1 MRAYERLI
9 KYVKVPT
16 PSDERSETHP
26 TSQCQFD
33 LAHRLAAELKELG
46 AADVRVD
53 ENCYVYGKLPASAGY
68 ETRTSLGFIAHM
80 DTVSD
85 FADHEVNPL
94 VHPEYNGEDLPLGTS
109 GRTLELSV
117 FPHLKTLKGRTLI
130 TSDGTTILG
139 ADDKAGVAEIMTL
152 VEELEKRGIPH
163 GPVSIG
169 FTPDEE
175 VGQGADLFD
184 VPGFGAEF
192 AYTVD
197 GGPEGE
203 IEYENFNAAGARIR
217 ITGFNVH
224 PGSSKDTMIN
234 AAAVACEIQSMLP
247 EKDTPRNTE
256 GYEGFFHLTGMK
268 GDVAQAEMEYI
279 IRDHDAE
286 KFAAREALLQEIVK
300 KMNEKYGSGT
310 VELELK
316 EQYRNMAEKIRPCFH
331 LIENAREAARR
342 AGIEPEVIPV
352 RGGTDGARLSYMGLP
367 CPNLGTGGY
376 ACHGPYEHI
385 TAEGMDLTVEL
396 LLELVKLYSDR
407 EGKEQ

>member
-9 KYVKVPT
+9 EYVKVPT
-16 PSDERSETHP
+16 PSAEESTTHP

-33 LAHRLAAELKELG
+33 LANKLVEELKMLG
-46 AADVRVD
+46 AVDVRVD
-53 ENCYVYGKLPASAGY
+53 GHCYVYGKIPASAGY
-68 ETRTSLGFIAHM
+68 EGKTKLGFISHM

-85 FADHEVNPL
+85 FADHAVRPL
-94 VHPEYNGEDLPLGTS
+94 VHPDYDGEDLKLGES
-109 GRTLELSV
+109 GRVLEKSV
-117 FPHLKTLKGRTLI
+117 FPHLSELKGRTLI

-139 ADDKAGVAEIMTL
+139 ADDKAGIAEIMTM
-152 VEELEKRGIPH
+152 VEELKKRDIPH
-163 GPVSIG
+163 GQISIG

-197 GGPEGE
+197 GGREGE
-203 IEYENFNAAGARIR
+203 IEYENFNASGAKIK

-234 AAAVACEIQSMLP
+234 AAEVACEIQSLLP
-247 EKDTPRNTE
+247 EKENPRYTE
-256 GYEGFFHLTGMK
+256 GYEGFYHLTGMK
-268 GDVAQAEMEYI
+268 GDVACAEMEYI

-286 KFAAREALLQEIVK
+286 KFAAKEAYLREVAE
-300 KMNEKYGSGT
+300 KMNQKYGKGT
-310 VELELK
+310 VELEIH
-316 EQYRNMAEKIRPCFH
+316 EQYRNMAEKIQPCFH
-331 LIENAREAARR
+331 LIENAQEAARR
-342 AGIEPEVIPV
+342 AGIQPQVLPV

-376 ACHGPYEHI
+376 ACHGPYEHV
-385 TAEGMDLTVEL
+385 TAEGMDQTVEL
-396 LLELVKLYSDR
+396 LLELVKIYS
-407 EGKEQ
+407 E

>member
-9 KYVKVPT
+9 EYVKVPT
-16 PSDERSETHP
+16 PSAEESTTHP

-33 LAHRLAAELKELG
+33 LANKLVEELKTLG
-46 AADVRVD
+46 AVDVRVD
-53 ENCYVYGKLPASAGY
+53 EHCYVYGKIPASAGY
-68 ETRTSLGFIAHM
+68 EGKTKLGFISHM

-85 FADHEVNPL
+85 FADHAVRPL
-94 VHPEYNGEDLPLGTS
+94 VHPDYDGEDLKLGES
-109 GRTLELSV
+109 GRVLEKSV
-117 FPHLKTLKGRTLI
+117 FPHLSELKGRTLI

-139 ADDKAGVAEIMTL
+139 ADDKAGIAEIMTM
-152 VEELEKRGIPH
+152 VEELKKRDIPH
-163 GPVSIG
+163 GQISIG

-197 GGPEGE
+197 GGREGE
-203 IEYENFNAAGARIR
+203 IEYENFNASGAKIK

-234 AAAVACEIQSMLP
+234 AAEVACEIQSLLP
-247 EKDTPRNTE
+247 EKENPRYTE
-256 GYEGFFHLTGMK
+256 GYEGFYHLTGMK
-268 GDVAQAEMEYI
+268 GDMACAEMEYI

-286 KFAAREALLQEIVK
+286 KFAAKEAYLREVAEKINQ
-300 KMNEKYGSGT
+300 KYGKGT
-310 VELELK
+310 VELEIH
-316 EQYRNMAEKIRPCFH
+316 EQYRNMAEKIQPCFH
-331 LIENAREAARR
+331 LIENAQEAARR
-342 AGIEPEVIPV
+342 AGIQPQVLPV

-376 ACHGPYEHI
+376 ACHGPYEHV
-385 TAEGMDLTVEL
+385 TAEGMDQTVEL
-396 LLELVKLYSDR
+396 LLELVKIYS
-407 EGKEQ
+407 E

>member
-9 KYVKVPT
+9 EYVKVPT
-16 PSDERSETHP
+16 PSAEESTTHP

-33 LAHRLAAELKELG
+33 LANKLVEELKTLG
-46 AADVRVD
+46 AVDVRVD
-53 ENCYVYGKLPASAGY
+53 GHCYVYGKIPASAGY
-68 ETRTSLGFIAHM
+68 EGKTKLGFISHM

-85 FADHEVNPL
+85 FADHAVRPL
-94 VHPEYNGEDLPLGTS
+94 VHPDYDGEDLKLGES
-109 GRTLELSV
+109 GRVLEKSV
-117 FPHLKTLKGRTLI
+117 FPHLSELKGRTLI

-139 ADDKAGVAEIMTL
+139 ADDKAGIAEIMTM
-152 VEELEKRGIPH
+152 VEELEKRDIPH
-163 GPVSIG
+163 GQISIG

-197 GGPEGE
+197 GGREGE
-203 IEYENFNAAGARIR
+203 IEYENFNASGAKIK

-234 AAAVACEIQSMLP
+234 AVEVACEIQSLLP
-247 EKDTPRNTE
+247 EKENPRYTE
-256 GYEGFFHLTGMK
+256 GYEGFYHLIGMK
-268 GDVAQAEMEYI
+268 GDVACAEMEYI

-286 KFAAREALLQEIVK
+286 KFAAKEAYLREVAE
-300 KMNEKYGSGT
+300 KMNQKYGKGT
-310 VELELK
+310 VELEIH
-316 EQYRNMAEKIRPCFH
+316 EQYRNMAEKIQPCFH
-331 LIENAREAARR
+331 LIENAQEAARR
-342 AGIEPEVIPV
+342 AGIQPQVLPV

-376 ACHGPYEHI
+376 ACHGPYEHV
-385 TAEGMDLTVEL
+385 TAEGMDQTVEL
-396 LLELVKLYSDR
+396 LLELIKIYS
-407 EGKEQ
+407 E

>member
-9 KYVKVPT
+9 EYVKVPT
-16 PSDERSETHP
+16 PSAEESTTHP

-33 LAHRLAAELKELG
+33 LANKLAEELKTLG
-46 AADVRVD
+46 ALDVRVD
-53 ENCYVYGKLPASAGY
+53 GHCYVYGKIPASAGY
-68 ETRTSLGFIAHM
+68 EGKTKLGFISHM

-85 FADHEVNPL
+85 FADHAVRPL
-94 VHPEYNGEDLPLGTS
+94 VHPDYDGEDLKLGES
-109 GRTLELSV
+109 GRVLEKSV
-117 FPHLKTLKGRTLI
+117 FPHLSELKGRTLI

-139 ADDKAGVAEIMTL
+139 ADDKAGIAEIMTM
-152 VEELEKRGIPH
+152 VEELEKRDIPH
-163 GPVSIG
+163 GQISIG

-197 GGPEGE
+197 GGREGE
-203 IEYENFNAAGARIR
+203 IEYENFNASGAKIK

-234 AAAVACEIQSMLP
+234 AAEVACEIQSLLP
-247 EKDTPRNTE
+247 EKENPRYTE
-256 GYEGFFHLTGMK
+256 GYEGFYHLTGMK
-268 GDVAQAEMEYI
+268 GDVACAEMEYI

-286 KFAAREALLQEIVK
+286 KFAAKEAYLREVAE
-300 KMNEKYGSGT
+300 KMNQKYGKGT
-310 VELELK
+310 VELEIH
-316 EQYRNMAEKIRPCFH
+316 EQYRNMAEKIQPCFH
-331 LIENAREAARR
+331 LIENAQEAARR
-342 AGIEPEVIPV
+342 AGIQPQVLPV

-376 ACHGPYEHI
+376 ACHGPYEHV
-385 TAEGMDLTVEL
+385 TAEGMDQTVEL
-396 LLELVKLYSDR
+396 LLELVKIYS
-407 EGKEQ
+407 E

>member
-9 KYVKVPT
+9 EYVKVPT
-16 PSDERSETHP
+16 PSAEESTTHP

-33 LAHRLAAELKELG
+33 LANKLVEELKTLG
-46 AADVRVD
+46 AVDVRVD
-53 ENCYVYGKLPASAGY
+53 GHCYVYGKIPASAGY
-68 ETRTSLGFIAHM
+68 EGKTKLGFISHM

-85 FADHEVNPL
+85 FADHAVRPL
-94 VHPEYNGEDLPLGTS
+94 VHPDYDGEDLKLGES
-109 GRTLELSV
+109 GRVLEKSV
-117 FPHLKTLKGRTLI
+117 FPNLSELKGRTLI

-139 ADDKAGVAEIMTL
+139 ADDKAGIAEIMTM
-152 VEELEKRGIPH
+152 VEELEKRDIPH
-163 GPVSIG
+163 GQISIG

-197 GGPEGE
+197 GGREGE
-203 IEYENFNAAGARIR
+203 IEYENFNASGAKIK

-234 AAAVACEIQSMLP
+234 AAEVACEIQSLLP
-247 EKDTPRNTE
+247 EKENPRYTE
-256 GYEGFFHLTGMK
+256 GYEGFYHLTGMK
-268 GDVAQAEMEYI
+268 GDVACAEMEYI

-286 KFAAREALLQEIVK
+286 KFAAKEAYLREVAE
-300 KMNEKYGSGT
+300 KMNQKYGKGT
-310 VELELK
+310 VELEIH
-316 EQYRNMAEKIRPCFH
+316 EQYRNMAEKIQPCFH
-331 LIENAREAARR
+331 LIENAQEAARR
-342 AGIEPEVIPV
+342 AGIQPQVLPV

-376 ACHGPYEHI
+376 ACHGPYEHV
-385 TAEGMDLTVEL
+385 TAEGMDQTVEL
-396 LLELVKLYSDR
+396 LPELVKIYS
-407 EGKEQ
+407 E

>member
-9 KYVKVPT
+9 EYVKVPT
-16 PSDERSETHP
+16 PSAEESTTHP

-33 LAHRLAAELKELG
+33 LANKLVEELKTLG
-46 AADVRVD
+46 AVDVRVD
-53 ENCYVYGKLPASAGY
+53 EHCYVYGKIPASAGY
-68 ETRTSLGFIAHM
+68 EGKTKLGFISHM

-85 FADHEVNPL
+85 FADHAVRPL
-94 VHPEYNGEDLPLGTS
+94 VHPDYDGEDLKLGES
-109 GRTLELSV
+109 GRVLEKSV
-117 FPHLKTLKGRTLI
+117 FPHLSELKGRTLI

-139 ADDKAGVAEIMTL
+139 AVDKAGIAEIMTM
-152 VEELEKRGIPH
+152 VEELKKRDIPH
-163 GPVSIG
+163 GQISIG

-197 GGPEGE
+197 GGREGE
-203 IEYENFNAAGARIR
+203 IEYENFNASGAKIK

-234 AAAVACEIQSMLP
+234 AAEVACEIQSLLP
-247 EKDTPRNTE
+247 EKENPRYTE
-256 GYEGFFHLTGMK
+256 GYEGFYHLTGMK
-268 GDVAQAEMEYI
+268 GDVACAEMEYI

-286 KFAAREALLQEIVK
+286 KFAAKEAYLREVAE
-300 KMNEKYGSGT
+300 KMNQKYGKGT
-310 VELELK
+310 VELEIH
-316 EQYRNMAEKIRPCFH
+316 EQYRNMAEKIQPCFH
-331 LIENAREAARR
+331 LIENAQEAARR
-342 AGIEPEVIPV
+342 AGIQPQVLPV

-376 ACHGPYEHI
+376 ACHGPYEHV
-385 TAEGMDLTVEL
+385 TAEGMDQTVEL
-396 LLELVKLYSDR
+396 LLELVKIYS
-407 EGKEQ
+407 E

>member
-9 KYVKVPT
+9 EYVKVPT
-16 PSDERSETHP
+16 PSAEESTTHP

-33 LAHRLAAELKELG
+33 LANKLVEELKTLG
-46 AADVRVD
+46 AVDVRVD
-53 ENCYVYGKLPASAGY
+53 EYCYVYGKIPASAGC
-68 ETRTSLGFIAHM
+68 EGKTKLGFISHM

-85 FADHEVNPL
+85 FADHAVRPL
-94 VHPEYNGEDLPLGTS
+94 VHPDYDGEDLKLGES
-109 GRTLELSV
+109 GRVLEKSV
-117 FPHLKTLKGRTLI
+117 FPHLSELKGRTLI

-139 ADDKAGVAEIMTL
+139 ADDKAGIAEIMTM
-152 VEELEKRGIPH
+152 VEELEKRDIPH
-163 GPVSIG
+163 GQISIG

-197 GGPEGE
+197 GGREGE
-203 IEYENFNAAGARIR
+203 IEYENFNASGAKIK

-234 AAAVACEIQSMLP
+234 AAEVACEIQSLLP
-247 EKDTPRNTE
+247 EKENPRYTE
-256 GYEGFFHLTGMK
+256 GYEGFYHLTGMK
-268 GDVAQAEMEYI
+268 GDVACAEMEYI

-286 KFAAREALLQEIVK
+286 KFAAKEAYLREVAE
-300 KMNEKYGSGT
+300 KMNQKYGKGT
-310 VELELK
+310 VELEIH
-316 EQYRNMAEKIRPCFH
+316 EQYRNMAEKIQPCFH
-331 LIENAREAARR
+331 LIENAQEAARR
-342 AGIEPEVIPV
+342 AGIQPQVLPV

-376 ACHGPYEHI
+376 ACHGPYEHV
-385 TAEGMDLTVEL
+385 TAEGMDQTVEL
-396 LLELVKLYSDR
+396 LLELVKIYS
-407 EGKEQ
+407 E

>member
-9 KYVKVPT
+9 EYVKVPT
-16 PSDERSETHP
+16 PSAEESTTHP

-33 LAHRLAAELKELG
+33 LANKLVEELKTLG
-46 AADVRVD
+46 AVDVRMD
-53 ENCYVYGKLPASAGY
+53 GHCYVYGKIPASAGC
-68 ETRTSLGFIAHM
+68 EGKTKLGFISHM

-85 FADHEVNPL
+85 FADHAVRPL
-94 VHPEYNGEDLPLGTS
+94 VHPDYDGEDLKLGES
-109 GRTLELSV
+109 GRVLEKSV
-117 FPHLKTLKGRTLI
+117 FPHLSELKGRTLI

-139 ADDKAGVAEIMTL
+139 ADDKAGIAEIMTM
-152 VEELEKRGIPH
+152 VEELKKRDIPH
-163 GPVSIG
+163 GQISIG

-197 GGPEGE
+197 GGREGE
-203 IEYENFNAAGARIR
+203 IEYENFNASGAKIK

-234 AAAVACEIQSMLP
+234 AAEVACEIQSLLP
-247 EKDTPRNTE
+247 EKENPRYTE
-256 GYEGFFHLTGMK
+256 GYEGFYHLTGMK
-268 GDVAQAEMEYI
+268 GDVACAEMEYI

-286 KFAAREALLQEIVK
+286 KFAAKEAYLREVAE
-300 KMNEKYGSGT
+300 KMNQKYGKGT
-310 VELELK
+310 VELEIH
-316 EQYRNMAEKIRPCFH
+316 EQYRNMAEKIQPCFH
-331 LIENAREAARR
+331 LIENAQEAARR
-342 AGIEPEVIPV
+342 AGIQPQVLPV

-376 ACHGPYEHI
+376 ACHGPYEHV
-385 TAEGMDLTVEL
+385 TAEGMDQTVEL
-396 LLELVKLYSDR
+396 LLELVKIYS
-407 EGKEQ
+407 E

>member
-9 KYVKVPT
+9 EYVKVPT
-16 PSDERSETHP
+16 PSAEESTTHP

-33 LAHRLAAELKELG
+33 LANKLVEELKTLG
-46 AADVRVD
+46 AVDVRVD
-53 ENCYVYGKLPASAGY
+53 EHCYVYGKIPASAGY
-68 ETRTSLGFIAHM
+68 EGKTKLGFISHM

-85 FADHEVNPL
+85 FADHAVRPL
-94 VHPEYNGEDLPLGTS
+94 VHPDYDGEDLKLGDS
-109 GRTLELSV
+109 GRVLEKSV
-117 FPHLKTLKGRTLI
+117 FPHLSELKGRTLI

-139 ADDKAGVAEIMTL
+139 ADDKAGIAEIMTM
-152 VEELEKRGIPH
+152 VEELEKRDIPH
-163 GPVSIG
+163 GQISIG

-197 GGPEGE
+197 GGREGE
-203 IEYENFNAAGARIR
+203 IEYENFNASGAKIK

-234 AAAVACEIQSMLP
+234 AAEVACEIQSLLP
-247 EKDTPRNTE
+247 EKENPRYTE
-256 GYEGFFHLTGMK
+256 GYEGFYHLTGMK
-268 GDVAQAEMEYI
+268 GDVACAEMEYI

-286 KFAAREALLQEIVK
+286 KFAAKEAYLREVAE
-300 KMNEKYGSGT
+300 KMNQKYGKGT
-310 VELELK
+310 VELEIH
-316 EQYRNMAEKIRPCFH
+316 EQYRNMAEKIQPCFH
-331 LIENAREAARR
+331 LIENAQEAARR
-342 AGIEPEVIPV
+342 AGIQPQVLPV

-376 ACHGPYEHI
+376 ACHGPYEHV
-385 TAEGMDLTVEL
+385 TAEGMDQTVEL
-396 LLELVKLYSDR
+396 LLELVKIYS
-407 EGKEQ
+407 E

>member
-9 KYVKVPT
+9 EYVKVPT
-16 PSDERSETHP
+16 PSAEESTTHP

-33 LAHRLAAELKELG
+33 LANKLAEELKTLG
-46 AADVRVD
+46 AVDVRVD
-53 ENCYVYGKLPASAGY
+53 EHCYVYGKIPASAGY
-68 ETRTSLGFIAHM
+68 EGKTKLGFISHM

-85 FADHEVNPL
+85 FADHAVRPL
-94 VHPEYNGEDLPLGTS
+94 VHPDYDGEDLKLGES
-109 GRTLELSV
+109 GRVLEKSV
-117 FPHLKTLKGRTLI
+117 FPHLSELKGRTLI

-139 ADDKAGVAEIMTL
+139 ADDKAGIAEIMTM
-152 VEELEKRGIPH
+152 VEELEKRDIPH
-163 GPVSIG
+163 GQISIG

-197 GGPEGE
+197 GGREGE
-203 IEYENFNAAGARIR
+203 IEYENFNASGAKIK

-234 AAAVACEIQSMLP
+234 AAEVACEIQSLLP
-247 EKDTPRNTE
+247 EKENPRYTE
-256 GYEGFFHLTGMK
+256 GYEGFYHLTGMK
-268 GDVAQAEMEYI
+268 GDVACAEMEYI

-286 KFAAREALLQEIVK
+286 KFAAKEAYLREVAE
-300 KMNEKYGSGT
+300 KMNQKYGKGT
-310 VELELK
+310 VELEIH
-316 EQYRNMAEKIRPCFH
+316 EQYRNMAEKIQPCFH
-331 LIENAREAARR
+331 LIENAQEAARR
-342 AGIEPEVIPV
+342 AGIQPQVLPV

-376 ACHGPYEHI
+376 ACHGPYEHV
-385 TAEGMDLTVEL
+385 TAEGMDQTVEL
-396 LLELVKLYSDR
+396 LLELVTIYS
-407 EGKEQ
+407 E

>member
-9 KYVKVPT
+9 EYVKVPT
-16 PSDERSETHP
+16 PSAEESTTHP

-33 LAHRLAAELKELG
+33 LANKLVEELKTLG
-46 AADVRVD
+46 AVDVRVD
-53 ENCYVYGKLPASAGY
+53 GHCYVYGKIPASAGY
-68 ETRTSLGFIAHM
+68 EGKTKLGFISHM

-85 FADHEVNPL
+85 FADHAVRPL
-94 VHPEYNGEDLPLGTS
+94 VHPDYDGEDLKLGES
-109 GRTLELSV
+109 GRVLEKSV
-117 FPHLKTLKGRTLI
+117 FPHLSELKGRTLI

-139 ADDKAGVAEIMTL
+139 ADDKAGIAEIMTM
-152 VEELEKRGIPH
+152 VEELKKRDIPH
-163 GPVSIG
+163 GQISIG

-197 GGPEGE
+197 GGREGE
-203 IEYENFNAAGARIR
+203 IEYENFNASGAKIK

-234 AAAVACEIQSMLP
+234 AAEVACEIQSLLP
-247 EKDTPRNTE
+247 EKENPRYTE
-256 GYEGFFHLTGMK
+256 GYEGFYHLTGMK
-268 GDVAQAEMEYI
+268 GDVACAEMEYI

-286 KFAAREALLQEIVK
+286 KFAAKEAYLREVAE
-300 KMNEKYGSGT
+300 KMNQKYGKGT
-310 VELELK
+310 VELEIH
-316 EQYRNMAEKIRPCFH
+316 EQYRNMAEKIQPCFH
-331 LIENAREAARR
+331 LIENAQEAARR
-342 AGIEPEVIPV
+342 AGIQPQVLPV

-376 ACHGPYEHI
+376 ACHGPYEHV
-385 TAEGMDLTVEL
+385 TAEGMDQTVEL
-396 LLELVKLYSDR
+396 LLELVKIYS
-407 EGKEQ
+407 E

>member
-9 KYVKVPT
+9 EYVKVPT
-16 PSDERSETHP
+16 PSAEESTTHP

-33 LAHRLAAELKELG
+33 LANKLVEELKTLG
-46 AADVRVD
+46 AVDVRVD
-53 ENCYVYGKLPASAGY
+53 EHCYVYGKIPASAGY
-68 ETRTSLGFIAHM
+68 EGKTKLGFISHM

-85 FADHEVNPL
+85 FADHAVRPL
-94 VHPEYNGEDLPLGTS
+94 VHPDYDGEDLKLGES
-109 GRTLELSV
+109 GRVLEKSV
-117 FPHLKTLKGRTLI
+117 FPHLSELKGRTLI

-139 ADDKAGVAEIMTL
+139 ADDKAGIAEIMTM
-152 VEELEKRGIPH
+152 VEELKKRDIPH
-163 GPVSIG
+163 GQISIG

-197 GGPEGE
+197 GGREGE
-203 IEYENFNAAGARIR
+203 IEYENFNASGAKIK

-234 AAAVACEIQSMLP
+234 AAEVACEIQSLLP
-247 EKDTPRNTE
+247 EKENPRYTE
-256 GYEGFFHLTGMK
+256 GYEGFYHLTGMK
-268 GDVAQAEMEYI
+268 GDVACAEMEYI

-286 KFAAREALLQEIVK
+286 KFAAKEAYLREVAE
-300 KMNEKYGSGT
+300 KMNQKYGKGT
-310 VELELK
+310 VELEIH
-316 EQYRNMAEKIRPCFH
+316 EQYRNMAEKIQPCVH
-331 LIENAREAARR
+331 LIENAQEAARR
-342 AGIEPEVIPV
+342 AGIQPQVLPV

-376 ACHGPYEHI
+376 ACHGPYEHV
-385 TAEGMDLTVEL
+385 TAEGMDQTVEL
-396 LLELVKLYSDR
+396 LLELVKIYS
-407 EGKEQ
+407 E

>member
-9 KYVKVPT
+9 EYVKVPT
-16 PSDERSETHP
+16 PSAEESTTHP

-33 LAHRLAAELKELG
+33 LANKLVEELKTLG
-46 AADVRVD
+46 AVDVRVD
-53 ENCYVYGKLPASAGY
+53 EHCYVYGKIPASAGY
-68 ETRTSLGFIAHM
+68 EGKTKLGFISHM

-85 FADHEVNPL
+85 FADHAVRPL
-94 VHPEYNGEDLPLGTS
+94 VHPDYDGEDLKLGES
-109 GRTLELSV
+109 GRVLEKSV
-117 FPHLKTLKGRTLI
+117 FPHLSELKGRTLI

-139 ADDKAGVAEIMTL
+139 ADDKAGIAEIMTM
-152 VEELEKRGIPH
+152 VEELKKRDIPH
-163 GPVSIG
+163 GQISIG

-197 GGPEGE
+197 GGREGE
-203 IEYENFNAAGARIR
+203 IEYENFNASGAKIK

-234 AAAVACEIQSMLP
+234 AAEVACEIQSLLP
-247 EKDTPRNTE
+247 EKENPRYTE
-256 GYEGFFHLTGMK
+256 GYEGFYHLTGMK
-268 GDVAQAEMEYI
+268 GDVACAEMEYI

-286 KFAAREALLQEIVK
+286 KFAAKEAYLREVAE
-300 KMNEKYGSGT
+300 KMNQKYGKGT
-310 VELELK
+310 VELEIH
-316 EQYRNMAEKIRPCFH
+316 EQYRNMAEKIQPCFH
-331 LIENAREAARR
+331 LIENAQKAARR
-342 AGIEPEVIPV
+342 AGIKPQVLPV

-376 ACHGPYEHI
+376 ACHGPYEHV
-385 TAEGMDLTVEL
+385 TAEGMDQTVEL
-396 LLELVKLYSDR
+396 LLELVKI
-407 EGKEQ
+407 

>member
-9 KYVKVPT
+9 EYVKVPT
-16 PSDERSETHP
+16 PSAEESTTHP

-33 LAHRLAAELKELG
+33 LANKLAEELKTLC
-46 AADVRVD
+46 AVDVRVD
-53 ENCYVYGKLPASAGY
+53 EHCYVYGKIPASAGY
-68 ETRTSLGFIAHM
+68 EGKTKLGFISHM

-85 FADHEVNPL
+85 FADHAVRPL
-94 VHPEYNGEDLPLGTS
+94 VHPDYDGEDLKLGES
-109 GRTLELSV
+109 GRVLEKSV
-117 FPHLKTLKGRTLI
+117 FPHLSELKGRTLI

-139 ADDKAGVAEIMTL
+139 ADDKAGIAEIMTM
-152 VEELEKRGIPH
+152 VEELEKRDIPH
-163 GPVSIG
+163 GQISIG

-197 GGPEGE
+197 GGREGE
-203 IEYENFNAAGARIR
+203 IEYENFNASGAKIK

-234 AAAVACEIQSMLP
+234 AVEVACEIQSLLP
-247 EKDTPRNTE
+247 EKENPRYTE
-256 GYEGFFHLTGMK
+256 GYEGFYHLTGMK
-268 GDVAQAEMEYI
+268 GDVACAEMEYI

-286 KFAAREALLQEIVK
+286 KFAAKEAYLREVAE
-300 KMNEKYGSGT
+300 KMNQKYGKGT
-310 VELELK
+310 VELEIH
-316 EQYRNMAEKIRPCFH
+316 EQYRNMAEKIQPCFH
-331 LIENAREAARR
+331 LIENAQEAARR
-342 AGIEPEVIPV
+342 AGIQPQVLPV

-376 ACHGPYEHI
+376 ACHGPYEHV
-385 TAEGMDLTVEL
+385 TAEGMDQTVEL
-396 LLELVKLYSDR
+396 LLELVKIYS
-407 EGKEQ
+407 E

>member
-9 KYVKVPT
+9 EYVKVPT
-16 PSDERSETHP
+16 PSAEESTTHP

-33 LAHRLAAELKELG
+33 LANKLVEELKTLG
-46 AADVRVD
+46 AVDVRMD
-53 ENCYVYGKLPASAGY
+53 GHCYVYGKIPASAGY
-68 ETRTSLGFIAHM
+68 EGKTKLGFISHM

-85 FADHEVNPL
+85 FADHAVRPL
-94 VHPEYNGEDLPLGTS
+94 VHPDYDGEDLKLGES
-109 GRTLELSV
+109 GRVLEKSV
-117 FPHLKTLKGRTLI
+117 FPHLSELKGRTLI

-139 ADDKAGVAEIMTL
+139 ADDKAGIAEIMTM
-152 VEELEKRGIPH
+152 VEELKKRDIPH
-163 GPVSIG
+163 GQISIG

-197 GGPEGE
+197 GGREGE
-203 IEYENFNAAGARIR
+203 IEYENFNASGAKIK

-234 AAAVACEIQSMLP
+234 AAEVACEIQSLLP
-247 EKDTPRNTE
+247 EKENPRYTE
-256 GYEGFFHLTGMK
+256 GYEGFYHLTGMK
-268 GDVAQAEMEYI
+268 GDVACAEMEYI

-286 KFAAREALLQEIVK
+286 KFAAKEAYLREVAE
-300 KMNEKYGSGT
+300 KMNQKYGKGT
-310 VELELK
+310 VELEIH
-316 EQYRNMAEKIRPCFH
+316 EQYRNMAEKIQPCFH
-331 LIENAREAARR
+331 LIENAQEAARR
-342 AGIEPEVIPV
+342 AGIQPQVLPV

-376 ACHGPYEHI
+376 ACHGPYEHV
-385 TAEGMDLTVEL
+385 TAEGMDQTVEL
-396 LLELVKLYSDR
+396 LLELVKIYS
-407 EGKEQ
+407 E

>member
-9 KYVKVPT
+9 EYVKVPT
-16 PSDERSETHP
+16 PSAEESTTHP

-33 LAHRLAAELKELG
+33 LANKLAEELKTLG
-46 AADVRVD
+46 AVDVRVD
-53 ENCYVYGKLPASAGY
+53 EHCYVYGKIPASAGY
-68 ETRTSLGFIAHM
+68 EGKTKLGFISHM

-85 FADHEVNPL
+85 FADHAVRPL
-94 VHPEYNGEDLPLGTS
+94 VHPDYDGEDLKLGES
-109 GRTLELSV
+109 GRVLEKSV
-117 FPHLKTLKGRTLI
+117 FPHLSELKGRTLI

-139 ADDKAGVAEIMTL
+139 ADDKAGIAEIMTM
-152 VEELEKRGIPH
+152 VEELEKRDIPH
-163 GPVSIG
+163 GQISIG

-197 GGPEGE
+197 GGREGE
-203 IEYENFNAAGARIR
+203 IEYENFNASGAKIK

-234 AAAVACEIQSMLP
+234 AVEVACEIQSLLP
-247 EKDTPRNTE
+247 EKENPRYTE
-256 GYEGFFHLTGMK
+256 GYEGFYHLTGMK
-268 GDVAQAEMEYI
+268 GDVACAEMEYI

-286 KFAAREALLQEIVK
+286 KFAAKEAYLREVAE
-300 KMNEKYGSGT
+300 KMNQKYGKGT
-310 VELELK
+310 VELEIH
-316 EQYRNMAEKIRPCFH
+316 EQYRNMAEKIQPCFH
-331 LIENAREAARR
+331 LIENAKEAARR
-342 AGIEPEVIPV
+342 AGIQPQVLPV

-376 ACHGPYEHI
+376 ACHGPYEHV
-385 TAEGMDLTVEL
+385 TAEGMDQTVEL
-396 LLELVKLYSDR
+396 LLELVKIYS
-407 EGKEQ
+407 E

>member
-9 KYVKVPT
+9 EYVKVPT
-16 PSDERSETHP
+16 PSAEESTTHP

-33 LAHRLAAELKELG
+33 LANKLVEELKTLG
-46 AADVRVD
+46 AVDVRVD
-53 ENCYVYGKLPASAGY
+53 EHCYVYGKIPASAGY
-68 ETRTSLGFIAHM
+68 EGKTKLGFISHM

-85 FADHEVNPL
+85 FADHAVRPL
-94 VHPEYNGEDLPLGTS
+94 VHPDYDGEDLKLGES
-109 GRTLELSV
+109 GRVLEKSV
-117 FPHLKTLKGRTLI
+117 FPHLSELKGRTLI

-139 ADDKAGVAEIMTL
+139 ADDKAGIAEIMTM
-152 VEELEKRGIPH
+152 VEELEKRDIPH
-163 GPVSIG
+163 GQISIG

-197 GGPEGE
+197 GGREGE
-203 IEYENFNAAGARIR
+203 IEYENFNASGAKIK

-234 AAAVACEIQSMLP
+234 AAEVACEIQSLLP
-247 EKDTPRNTE
+247 EKENPRYTE
-256 GYEGFFHLTGMK
+256 GYEGFYHLTGMK
-268 GDVAQAEMEYI
+268 GDVACAEMEYI

-286 KFAAREALLQEIVK
+286 KFAAKEAYLREVAE
-300 KMNEKYGSGT
+300 KMNQKYGKGT
-310 VELELK
+310 VELEIH
-316 EQYRNMAEKIRPCFH
+316 EQYRNMAEKIQLCFH
-331 LIENAREAARR
+331 LIDNAQEAARR
-342 AGIEPEVIPV
+342 AGIQPQVLPV

-376 ACHGPYEHI
+376 ACHGPYEHV
-385 TAEGMDLTVEL
+385 TAEGMDQTVEL
-396 LLELVKLYSDR
+396 LLELVKIYS
-407 EGKEQ
+407 E

>member
-9 KYVKVPT
+9 EYVKVPT
-16 PSDERSETHP
+16 PSAEESTTHP

-33 LAHRLAAELKELG
+33 LANKLAEELKTLG
-46 AADVRVD
+46 AVDVRVD
-53 ENCYVYGKLPASAGY
+53 EHCYVYGKIPASAGY
-68 ETRTSLGFIAHM
+68 EGKTKLGFISHM

-85 FADHEVNPL
+85 FADHAVRPL
-94 VHPEYNGEDLPLGTS
+94 VHPDYDGEDLKLGES
-109 GRTLELSV
+109 GRVLEKSV
-117 FPHLKTLKGRTLI
+117 FPHLSELKGRTLI

-139 ADDKAGVAEIMTL
+139 ADDKAGIAEIMTM
-152 VEELEKRGIPH
+152 VEELEKRDIPH
-163 GPVSIG
+163 GQISIG

-197 GGPEGE
+197 GGREGE
-203 IEYENFNAAGARIR
+203 IEYENFNASGAKIK

-234 AAAVACEIQSMLP
+234 AAEVACEIQSLLP
-247 EKDTPRNTE
+247 EKENPRYTE
-256 GYEGFFHLTGMK
+256 GYEGFYHLTGMK
-268 GDVAQAEMEYI
+268 GDVACAEMEYI

-286 KFAAREALLQEIVK
+286 KFAAKEAYLREVAE
-300 KMNEKYGSGT
+300 KMNQKYGKGT
-310 VELELK
+310 VELEIH
-316 EQYRNMAEKIRPCFH
+316 EQYRNMAEKIQPCFH
-331 LIENAREAARR
+331 LIENAQEAARR
-342 AGIEPEVIPV
+342 AGIQPQVLPV

-376 ACHGPYEHI
+376 ACHGPYEHV
-385 TAEGMDLTVEL
+385 TAEGLDQTVEL
-396 LLELVKLYSDR
+396 LLELVTIYS
-407 EGKEQ
+407 E

>member
-9 KYVKVPT
+9 EYVKVPT
-16 PSDERSETHP
+16 SSAEESTTHP

-33 LAHRLAAELKELG
+33 LANKLVEELKTLG
-46 AADVRVD
+46 AVDVRVD
-53 ENCYVYGKLPASAGY
+53 EHCYVYGKIPASAGY
-68 ETRTSLGFIAHM
+68 EGKTKLGFISHM

-85 FADHEVNPL
+85 FADHAVRPL
-94 VHPEYNGEDLPLGTS
+94 VHPDYDGEDLKLGES
-109 GRTLELSV
+109 GRVLEKSV
-117 FPHLKTLKGRTLI
+117 FPHLSELKGRTLI

-139 ADDKAGVAEIMTL
+139 ADDKAGIAEIMTM
-152 VEELEKRGIPH
+152 VEELKKRDIPH
-163 GPVSIG
+163 GQISIG

-197 GGPEGE
+197 GGREGE
-203 IEYENFNAAGARIR
+203 IEYENFNASGAKIK

-234 AAAVACEIQSMLP
+234 AAEVACEIQSLLP
-247 EKDTPRNTE
+247 EKENPRYTE
-256 GYEGFFHLTGMK
+256 GYEGFYHLTGMK
-268 GDVAQAEMEYI
+268 GDVACAEMEYI

-286 KFAAREALLQEIVK
+286 KFAAKEAYLREVAE
-300 KMNEKYGSGT
+300 KMNQKYGKGT
-310 VELELK
+310 VELEIH
-316 EQYRNMAEKIRPCFH
+316 EQYRNMAEKIQPCFH
-331 LIENAREAARR
+331 LIENAQEAARR
-342 AGIEPEVIPV
+342 AGIQPQVLPV

-376 ACHGPYEHI
+376 ACHGPYEHV
-385 TAEGMDLTVEL
+385 TAEGMDQTVEL
-396 LLELVKLYSDR
+396 LLELVKIYS
-407 EGKEQ
+407 E

>member
-9 KYVKVPT
+9 EYVKVPT
-16 PSDERSETHP
+16 PSAEESTTHP

-33 LAHRLAAELKELG
+33 LANKLVEELKTLG
-46 AADVRVD
+46 AVDVRVD
-53 ENCYVYGKLPASAGY
+53 EHCYVYGKIPASAGY
-68 ETRTSLGFIAHM
+68 EGKTKLGFISHM

-85 FADHEVNPL
+85 FADHAVRPL
-94 VHPEYNGEDLPLGTS
+94 VHPDYDGEDLKLGDS
-109 GRTLELSV
+109 GRVLEKSV
-117 FPHLKTLKGRTLI
+117 FPHLSELKGRTLI

-139 ADDKAGVAEIMTL
+139 ADDKAGIAEIMTM
-152 VEELEKRGIPH
+152 VEELEKRDIPH
-163 GPVSIG
+163 GQISIG

-197 GGPEGE
+197 GGREGE
-203 IEYENFNAAGARIR
+203 IEYENFNASGAKIK

-234 AAAVACEIQSMLP
+234 AAEVACEIQSLLP
-247 EKDTPRNTE
+247 EKENPRYTE
-256 GYEGFFHLTGMK
+256 GYKGFYHLTGMK
-268 GDVAQAEMEYI
+268 GDVACAEMEYI

-286 KFAAREALLQEIVK
+286 KFAAKEAYLREVAE
-300 KMNEKYGSGT
+300 KMNQKYGKGT
-310 VELELK
+310 VELEIH
-316 EQYRNMAEKIRPCFH
+316 EQYRNMAEKIQPCFH
-331 LIENAREAARR
+331 LIENAQEAARR
-342 AGIEPEVIPV
+342 AGIQPQVLPV

-376 ACHGPYEHI
+376 ACHGPYEHV
-385 TAEGMDLTVEL
+385 TAEGMDQTVEL
-396 LLELVKLYSDR
+396 LLELVKIYS
-407 EGKEQ
+407 E

>member
-9 KYVKVPT
+9 EYVKVPT
-16 PSDERSETHP
+16 PSAEESTTHP

-33 LAHRLAAELKELG
+33 LANKLVEELKTLG
-46 AADVRVD
+46 AVDVRVD
-53 ENCYVYGKLPASAGY
+53 EHCYVYGKIPASAGY
-68 ETRTSLGFIAHM
+68 EGKTKLGFISHM

-85 FADHEVNPL
+85 FADHAVRPL
-94 VHPEYNGEDLPLGTS
+94 VHPDYDGEDLKLGES
-109 GRTLELSV
+109 GRVLEKSV
-117 FPHLKTLKGRTLI
+117 FPHLSELKGRTLI

-139 ADDKAGVAEIMTL
+139 ADDKAGIAEIMTM
-152 VEELEKRGIPH
+152 VEELKKRDIPH
-163 GPVSIG
+163 GQISIG

-197 GGPEGE
+197 GGREGE
-203 IEYENFNAAGARIR
+203 IEYENFNASGAKIK

-234 AAAVACEIQSMLP
+234 AAEVACEIQSLLP
-247 EKDTPRNTE
+247 EKENPRYTE
-256 GYEGFFHLTGMK
+256 GYEGFYHLTGMK
-268 GDVAQAEMEYI
+268 GDVACAEMEYI

-286 KFAAREALLQEIVK
+286 KFAAKEAYLREVAE
-300 KMNEKYGSGT
+300 KMNQKYGKGT
-310 VELELK
+310 VELEIH
-316 EQYRNMAEKIRPCFH
+316 EQYRNMAEKIQPCFH
-331 LIENAREAARR
+331 LIENAQEAARR
-342 AGIEPEVIPV
+342 AGIQSQVLPV

-376 ACHGPYEHI
+376 ACHGPYEHV
-385 TAEGMDLTVEL
+385 TAEGMDQTVEL
-396 LLELVKLYSDR
+396 LLELVKIYS
-407 EGKEQ
+407 E

>member
-9 KYVKVPT
+9 EYVKVPT
-16 PSDERSETHP
+16 PSAEESTTHP

-33 LAHRLAAELKELG
+33 LANKLVEELKTLG
-46 AADVRVD
+46 AVDVRVD
-53 ENCYVYGKLPASAGY
+53 GHCYVYGKIPASAGY
-68 ETRTSLGFIAHM
+68 EGKTKLGFISHM

-85 FADHEVNPL
+85 FADHAVRPL
-94 VHPEYNGEDLPLGTS
+94 VHPDYDGEDLKLGES
-109 GRTLELSV
+109 GRVLEKSV
-117 FPHLKTLKGRTLI
+117 FPHLSELKGRTLI

-139 ADDKAGVAEIMTL
+139 ADDKAGIAEIMTM
-152 VEELEKRGIPH
+152 VEELKKRDIPH
-163 GPVSIG
+163 GQISIG

-197 GGPEGE
+197 GGREGE
-203 IEYENFNAAGARIR
+203 IEYENFNASGAKIK

-234 AAAVACEIQSMLP
+234 AAEVACEIQSLLP
-247 EKDTPRNTE
+247 EKENPRYTE
-256 GYEGFFHLTGMK
+256 GYEGFYHLTGMK
-268 GDVAQAEMEYI
+268 GDVACAEMEYI

-286 KFAAREALLQEIVK
+286 KFAAKEAYLREVAE
-300 KMNEKYGSGT
+300 KMNQKYGKGT
-310 VELELK
+310 VELEIH
-316 EQYRNMAEKIRPCFH
+316 EQYRNMAEKIQPCFH
-331 LIENAREAARR
+331 LIENAQEAARR
-342 AGIEPEVIPV
+342 AGIQPQVLPV

-376 ACHGPYEHI
+376 ACHGPYEHV
-385 TAEGMDLTVEL
+385 TAEGMDQTVEL
-396 LLELVKLYSDR
+396 LLELVTIYS
-407 EGKEQ
+407 E

>member
-9 KYVKVPT
+9 EYVKVPT
-16 PSDERSETHP
+16 PSAEESTTHP

-33 LAHRLAAELKELG
+33 LANKLVEELKTLG
-46 AADVRVD
+46 AVDVRVD
-53 ENCYVYGKLPASAGY
+53 GHCYVYGKIPASAGY
-68 ETRTSLGFIAHM
+68 EGKTKLGFISHM

-85 FADHEVNPL
+85 FADHAVRPL
-94 VHPEYNGEDLPLGTS
+94 VHPDYDGEDLKLGES
-109 GRTLELSV
+109 GRVLEKSV
-117 FPHLKTLKGRTLI
+117 FPHLSELKGRTLI

-139 ADDKAGVAEIMTL
+139 ADDKAGIAEIMTM
-152 VEELEKRGIPH
+152 VEELEKRDIPH
-163 GPVSIG
+163 GQISIG

-197 GGPEGE
+197 GGREGE
-203 IEYENFNAAGARIR
+203 IEYENFNASGAKIK

-234 AAAVACEIQSMLP
+234 AAEVACEIQSLIP
-247 EKDTPRNTE
+247 EKENPRYTE
-256 GYEGFFHLTGMK
+256 GYEGFYHLTGMK
-268 GDVAQAEMEYI
+268 GDVACAEMEYI

-286 KFAAREALLQEIVK
+286 KFAAKEAYLREVAE
-300 KMNEKYGSGT
+300 KMNQKYGKGT
-310 VELELK
+310 VELEIH
-316 EQYRNMAEKIRPCFH
+316 EQYRNMAEKIQPCFH
-331 LIENAREAARR
+331 LIENAQEAARR
-342 AGIEPEVIPV
+342 AGIQPQVLPV

-376 ACHGPYEHI
+376 ACHGPYEHV
-385 TAEGMDLTVEL
+385 TAEGMDQTVEL
-396 LLELVKLYSDR
+396 LLELVKIYS
-407 EGKEQ
+407 E

>member
-9 KYVKVPT
+9 EYVKVPT
-16 PSDERSETHP
+16 PSAEESTTHP

-33 LAHRLAAELKELG
+33 LANKLAEELKTLG
-46 AADVRVD
+46 AVDVRVD
-53 ENCYVYGKLPASAGY
+53 EHCYVYGKIPASAGY
-68 ETRTSLGFIAHM
+68 EGKTKLGFISHM

-85 FADHEVNPL
+85 FADHAVRPL
-94 VHPEYNGEDLPLGTS
+94 VHPDYDGEDLKLGES
-109 GRTLELSV
+109 GRVLEKSV
-117 FPHLKTLKGRTLI
+117 FPHLSELKGRTLI

-139 ADDKAGVAEIMTL
+139 ADDKAGIAEIMTM
-152 VEELEKRGIPH
+152 VEELEKRDIPH
-163 GPVSIG
+163 GQISIG

-197 GGPEGE
+197 GGREGE
-203 IEYENFNAAGARIR
+203 IEYENFNASGAKIK

-234 AAAVACEIQSMLP
+234 AVEVACEIQSLLP
-247 EKDTPRNTE
+247 EKENPRYTE
-256 GYEGFFHLTGMK
+256 GYEGFYHLTGMK
-268 GDVAQAEMEYI
+268 GDVACAEMEYI

-286 KFAAREALLQEIVK
+286 KFAAKEAYLREVAE
-300 KMNEKYGSGT
+300 KMNQKYGKGT
-310 VELELK
+310 VELEIH
-316 EQYRNMAEKIRPCFH
+316 EQYRNMAEKIQPCFH
-331 LIENAREAARR
+331 LIENAQEAARR
-342 AGIEPEVIPV
+342 AGIQLQVLPV

-376 ACHGPYEHI
+376 ACHGPYEHV
-385 TAEGMDLTVEL
+385 TAEGMDQTVEL
-396 LLELVKLYSDR
+396 LLELVTIYS
-407 EGKEQ
+407 E

>member
-1 MRAYERLI
+1 MKAYERLLN
-9 KYVKVPT
+9 YVKIST
-16 PSDERSETHP
+16 PSDENSDTHP
-26 TSQCQFD
+26 TSRCQFE
-33 LAHRLAAELKELG
+33 LAERLADELKSLG
-46 AADVRVD
+46 VKQVRVD
-53 ENCYVYGKLPASAGY
+53 ENCYVYGILPASAGY
-68 ETRTSLGFIAHM
+68 EQKTKLGFIAHM

-85 FADHEVNPL
+85 FADHAVHP
-94 VHPEYNGEDLPLGTS
+94 VFHPEYDGEDLELGTS
-109 GRTLELSV
+109 GRKLERSV
-117 FPHLKTLKGRTLI
+117 FPHLSELKGRTLI

-139 ADDKAGVAEIMTL
+139 ADDKAGIAEIMTL
-152 VEELEKRGIPH
+152 AEELEKRGIPH
-163 GPVSIG
+163 GQISIG

-203 IEYENFNAAGARIR
+203 IEYENFNAASAKIK

-234 AAAVACEIQSMLP
+234 AAGVACEIQSMLP
-247 EKDTPRNTE
+247 EKETPRNTE
-256 GYEGFFHLTGMK
+256 GYEGFYHLTGMR

-286 KFAAREALLQEIVK
+286 KFAAKESYLREITE
-300 KMNEKYGSGT
+300 KMNRKYGDGT
-310 VELELK
+310 VSLEIR

-331 LIENAREAARR
+331 LIENAQEAARR
-342 AGIEPEVIPV
+342 AGIQPKVVPV

-376 ACHGPYEHI
+376 AYHGPYEHI

-396 LLELVKLYSDR
+396 LLELVKIYAER
-407 EGKEQ
+407 T

>member
-9 KYVKVPT
+9 EYVKVPT
-16 PSDERSETHP
+16 PSAEESTTHP

-33 LAHRLAAELKELG
+33 LANKLVEELKTLG
-46 AADVRVD
+46 AVDVRVD
-53 ENCYVYGKLPASAGY
+53 GHCYVYGKIPASAGY
-68 ETRTSLGFIAHM
+68 EGKTKLGFISHM

-85 FADHEVNPL
+85 FADHAVRPL
-94 VHPEYNGEDLPLGTS
+94 VHPDYDGEDLKLGDS
-109 GRTLELSV
+109 GRVLEKSV
-117 FPHLKTLKGRTLI
+117 FPHLSELKGRTLI

-139 ADDKAGVAEIMTL
+139 ADDKAGIAEIMTM
-152 VEELEKRGIPH
+152 VEELEKRDIPH
-163 GPVSIG
+163 GQISIG

-197 GGPEGE
+197 GGREGE
-203 IEYENFNAAGARIR
+203 IEYENFNASGAKIK

-234 AAAVACEIQSMLP
+234 AAEVACEIQSLLP
-247 EKDTPRNTE
+247 EKENPRYTE
-256 GYEGFFHLTGMK
+256 GYEGFYHLTGMK
-268 GDVAQAEMEYI
+268 GDVACAEMEYI

-286 KFAAREALLQEIVK
+286 KFAAKEAYLREVAE
-300 KMNEKYGSGT
+300 KMNQKYGKGT
-310 VELELK
+310 VELEIH
-316 EQYRNMAEKIRPCFH
+316 EQYRNMAEKIQPCFH
-331 LIENAREAARR
+331 LIENAQEAARR
-342 AGIEPEVIPV
+342 AGIQPQVLPV

-376 ACHGPYEHI
+376 ACHGPYEHV
-385 TAEGMDLTVEL
+385 TAEGMDQTVEL
-396 LLELVKLYSDR
+396 LLELVKIYS
-407 EGKEQ
+407 E

>member
-9 KYVKVPT
+9 EYVKVPT
-16 PSDERSETHP
+16 PSAEESTTHP

-33 LAHRLAAELKELG
+33 LANKLVEELKTLG
-46 AADVRVD
+46 AVDVRVD
-53 ENCYVYGKLPASAGY
+53 GHCYVYGKIPASAGY
-68 ETRTSLGFIAHM
+68 EGKTKLGFISHM

-85 FADHEVNPL
+85 FADHAVRPL
-94 VHPEYNGEDLPLGTS
+94 VHPDYDGEDLKLGES
-109 GRTLELSV
+109 GRVLEKSV
-117 FPHLKTLKGRTLI
+117 FPHLSELKGRTLI

-139 ADDKAGVAEIMTL
+139 ADDKAGIAEIMTM
-152 VEELEKRGIPH
+152 VEELEKRDIPH
-163 GPVSIG
+163 GQISIG

-197 GGPEGE
+197 GGREGE
-203 IEYENFNAAGARIR
+203 IEYENFNASGAKIK

-234 AAAVACEIQSMLP
+234 AAEVACEIQSLLP
-247 EKDTPRNTE
+247 EKENPRYAE
-256 GYEGFFHLTGMK
+256 GYEGFYHLTGMK
-268 GDVAQAEMEYI
+268 GDVACAEMEYI

-286 KFAAREALLQEIVK
+286 KFAAKEAYLREVAE
-300 KMNEKYGSGT
+300 KMNQKYGKGT
-310 VELELK
+310 VELEIH
-316 EQYRNMAEKIRPCFH
+316 EQYRNMAEKIQPCFH
-331 LIENAREAARR
+331 LIENAQEAARR
-342 AGIEPEVIPV
+342 AGIQPQVLPV

-376 ACHGPYEHI
+376 ACHGPYEHV
-385 TAEGMDLTVEL
+385 TAEGMDQTVEL
-396 LLELVKLYSDR
+396 LLELVKIYS
-407 EGKEQ
+407 E

>member
-9 KYVKVPT
+9 EYVKVPT
-16 PSDERSETHP
+16 PSAEESTTHP

-33 LAHRLAAELKELG
+33 LANKLAEELKTLG
-46 AADVRVD
+46 AVDVRMD
-53 ENCYVYGKLPASAGY
+53 GHCYVYGKIPASAGC
-68 ETRTSLGFIAHM
+68 EGKTKLGFISHM

-85 FADHEVNPL
+85 FADHAVRPL
-94 VHPEYNGEDLPLGTS
+94 VHPDYDGEDLKLGES
-109 GRTLELSV
+109 GRVLEKSV
-117 FPHLKTLKGRTLI
+117 FPHLSELKGRTLI

-139 ADDKAGVAEIMTL
+139 ADDKAGIAEIMTM
-152 VEELEKRGIPH
+152 VEELEKRDIPH
-163 GPVSIG
+163 GQISIG

-197 GGPEGE
+197 GGREGE
-203 IEYENFNAAGARIR
+203 IEYENFNASGAKIK

-234 AAAVACEIQSMLP
+234 AAEVACEIQSLLP
-247 EKDTPRNTE
+247 EKENPRYTE
-256 GYEGFFHLTGMK
+256 GYEGFYHLTGMK
-268 GDVAQAEMEYI
+268 GDVACAEMEYI

-286 KFAAREALLQEIVK
+286 KFAAKEAYLREVAE
-300 KMNEKYGSGT
+300 KMNQKYGKGT
-310 VELELK
+310 VELEIH
-316 EQYRNMAEKIRPCFH
+316 EQYRNMAEKIQPCFH
-331 LIENAREAARR
+331 LIENAQEAARR
-342 AGIEPEVIPV
+342 AGIQPQVLPV

-376 ACHGPYEHI
+376 ACHGPYEHV
-385 TAEGMDLTVEL
+385 TAEGMDQTVEL
-396 LLELVKLYSDR
+396 LLELVKIYS
-407 EGKEQ
+407 E

>member
-9 KYVKVPT
+9 EYVKVPT
-16 PSDERSETHP
+16 PSAEESTTHP

-33 LAHRLAAELKELG
+33 LANKLVEELKTLG
-46 AADVRVD
+46 AVDVRVD
-53 ENCYVYGKLPASAGY
+53 EHCYVYGKIPASAGY
-68 ETRTSLGFIAHM
+68 EGKTKLGFISHM

-85 FADHEVNPL
+85 FADHAVRPL
-94 VHPEYNGEDLPLGTS
+94 VHPDYDGEDLKLGES
-109 GRTLELSV
+109 GRVLEKSV
-117 FPHLKTLKGRTLI
+117 FPHLSELKGRTLI

-139 ADDKAGVAEIMTL
+139 ADDKAGIAEIMTM
-152 VEELEKRGIPH
+152 VEELKKRDIPH
-163 GPVSIG
+163 GQISIG

-197 GGPEGE
+197 GGREGE
-203 IEYENFNAAGARIR
+203 IEYENFNASGAKIK

-234 AAAVACEIQSMLP
+234 AAEVACEIQSLLP
-247 EKDTPRNTE
+247 EKENPRYTE
-256 GYEGFFHLTGMK
+256 GYEGFYHLTGMK
-268 GDVAQAEMEYI
+268 GDVACAEMEYI

-286 KFAAREALLQEIVK
+286 KFAAKEAYLREVAE
-300 KMNEKYGSGT
+300 KMNQKYGKGT
-310 VELELK
+310 VELEIH
-316 EQYRNMAEKIRPCFH
+316 EQYRNMAEKIQPCFH
-331 LIENAREAARR
+331 LIENAQEAARR
-342 AGIEPEVIPV
+342 AGIQPQVLPV

-376 ACHGPYEHI
+376 ACHGPYEHV
-385 TAEGMDLTVEL
+385 TAEGMDQTVEL
-396 LLELVKLYSDR
+396 LLELVTIYS
-407 EGKEQ
+407 E